1 MYVAPCGDSG
11 DDDDD
16 DDDGGGGGGGD
27 DHDEVDDVELDV
39 ISSCLGKT
47 FRRIYREQQASQ
59 WFKGSNS
66 LPTV

>member
-16 DDDGGGGGGGD
+16 DGGGGGD

-59 WFKGSNS
+59 WLKGSNS

>member
-16 DDDGGGGGGGD
+16 DDGGGGGD

-59 WFKGSNS
+59 WLKGSNS

>member
-16 DDDGGGGGGGD
+16 GGGGGD

-59 WFKGSNS
+59 WLKGSNS

>member
-16 DDDGGGGGGGD
+16 GGGGGDDD

-39 ISSCLGKT
+39 SSSCLGKT

-59 WFKGSNS
+59 
-66 LPTV
+66 

>member
-16 DDDGGGGGGGD
+16 GGGGD

-59 WFKGSNS
+59 WLKGSNS

>member
-1 MYVAPCGDSG
+1 MYVAPCGGSG

-16 DDDGGGGGGGD
+16 DDDGGGGDDD

-39 ISSCLGKT
+39 SSSCLGKT

-59 WFKGSNS
+59 
-66 LPTV
+66 